1 MGFWK
6 WLQGK
11 LLGNSS
17 IEVSADTIEKYVD
30 EENLSRLAMEEFTIH
45 AAINLIAN
53 CISKCEFK
61 TFAKGQE
68 TEREEY
74 YVWNY
79 EPNKNQNAGQF
90 VQEMVTKLLYN
101 NECLVVESRGQ
112 LIIAESFGKEEFALN
127 ETIFSGV
134 GRKGFTFNRT
144 FKMSEVLYFR
154 LNNKNI
160 RRLLTGLCDG
170 YQKILDDA
178 VDKYKKAGGEKG
190 TLQIDATAT
199 GQKYGDKSFEEVFE
213 ELMNKRF
220 EKFFNSRSAVLPL
233 YNGFH
238 YTKQAA
244 EQSKKSTSEVKDI
257 TDILDEIVETVA
269 RAFNIPVSL
278 LKGDVSDVQAITK
291 NFLTFCIDPICEMI
305 QTEINRKRYGI
316 KEIQKGNYL
325 KVDTTTVM
333 HTDAFDMAESADK
346 LIASGLY
353 CVDELRRKIGDHPLN
368 TEESRK
374 HFITKNYTGLGNVE
388 GGEEIEEDGNNVP
401 VRADG
406 EQQGT

>member
-30 EENLSRLAMEEFTIH
+30 EEDLSKLAMEEFTIH

-61 TFAKGQE
+61 TFAKG
-68 TEREEY
+68 EEKEGEEH

-90 VQEMVTKLLYN
+90 LQELVTKLLYN

-134 GRKGFTFNRT
+134 SRKGFTFNRT

-170 YQKILDDA
+170 YQKILNDA
-178 VDKYKKAGGEKG
+178 VDKYQKAGGEKG
-190 TLQIDATAT
+190 ILQIDTVEKGPAA
-199 GQKYGDKSFEEVFE
+199 YGGRSFNEVYDD
-213 ELMNKRF
+213 LMNDRFKR
-220 EKFFNSRSAVLPL
+220 FFNSRSAVLPL
-233 YNGFH
+233 FRGFN

-305 QTEINRKRYGI
+305 QTEINRKRYGY
-316 KEIQKGNYL
+316 EAWSRGDYL
-325 KVDTTTVM
+325 KVDTSSII
-333 HTDAFDMAESADK
+333 HFDLFANA
-346 LIASGLY
+346 A
-353 CVDELRRKIGDHPLN
+353 
-368 TEESRK
+368 
-374 HFITKNYTGLGNVE
+374 NVE
-388 GGEEIEEDGNNVP
+388 KLVGSGAYTINDVRRAANQAVINEPWANEHFMTLNISPMSEATRQLSSKKGEE
-401 VRADG
+401 
-406 EQQGT
+406 T